1 MFRRIAFIL
10 AGILMA
16 LLPLSACVPKMAM
29 PASEQVTLTVAYRGE
44 RPEMKA
50 LFERFTQAHPNIKV
64 QAIEVTGPGA
74 DLRRTVAAS
83 EVDLFRDTRDSL
95 SYYISSNLIRPLDEM
110 QLMDWA
116 DIREDFFPGT
126 WEALISGGQQWGIPA
141 GLDVL
146 VTYIN
151 LDQAN
156 ALGVAVP
163 ESNWDLFDFLD
174 VTNKLNFPEG
184 LPNSSA
190 RLFGFCSSPASMDP
204 LVFVYLHGGSII
216 DDINNPTRPTLDD
229 PRTIEAVQWYADLFT
244 RYGVAPNQELLRQAF
259 PRYGINEAQVR
270 GGCAVWFGWYST
282 RGGRNM
288 PIEWTIKWKMLPLPK
303 DQASFGLGDVEGYY
317 ITAKSAHPR
326 EALMLV
332 RYLTDHW
339 EASGGLLPPRRSLAT
354 SKEYAKSVGTEIATV
369 AASQSEN
376 LIIIPSTLSSRLEG
390 VGQIFF
396 NALTTIINEDLDA
409 ASVLGEA
416 QARAEALFQ
425 QP

>member
-163 ESNWDLFDFLD
+163 E
-174 VTNKLNFPEG
+174 
-184 LPNSSA
+184 
-190 RLFGFCSSPASMDP
+190 C
-204 LVFVYLHGGSII
+204 
-216 DDINNPTRPTLDD
+216 
-229 PRTIEAVQWYADLFT
+229 
-244 RYGVAPNQELLRQAF
+244 
-259 PRYGINEAQVR
+259 
-270 GGCAVWFGWYST
+270 
-282 RGGRNM
+282 
-288 PIEWTIKWKMLPLPK
+288 
-303 DQASFGLGDVEGYY
+303 
-317 ITAKSAHPR
+317 
-326 EALMLV
+326 
-332 RYLTDHW
+332 
-339 EASGGLLPPRRSLAT
+339 
-354 SKEYAKSVGTEIATV
+354 
-369 AASQSEN
+369 
-376 LIIIPSTLSSRLEG
+376 
-390 VGQIFF
+390 
-396 NALTTIINEDLDA
+396 
-409 ASVLGEA
+409 
-416 QARAEALFQ
+416 
-425 QP
+425 